1 MSAADATEQPIIS
14 QFYTRDQSENDNR
27 GPSLTKIHQEQQKL
41 NRERSLITALCKEM
55 NEFTGNSVKR
65 NRKSK
70 PFLTITKET
79 CAIALER
86 YDWDL
91 NEAKSVLERFQKHE
105 EGNDGRNRKSSTK
118 NKGRKNDDDDDDDDE
133 EDESSSSESS
143 DDSSRRRK
151 KRKRKEQKKRESRK
165 KKEKKKKE
173 RRNDDD
179 DNDDDNDDDDDAK
192 EFAFGADEE
201 ARKRELEDERKRI
214 KDEQQKALL
223 NKMKIS
229 GDLKNYKEQQMLR
242 EELIY
247 AQNTGDFAKAE
258 KLKKRLEEVDKA
270 GDKDNYGFRPTYR

>member
-1 MSAADATEQPIIS
+1 MMSAADATEQPIIS

-118 NKGRKNDDDDDDDDE
+118 NKWRKNDDDDDDDDE

-179 DNDDDNDDDDDAK
+179 DNDDDNDDDAK

>member
-55 NEFTGNSVKR
+55 NEFTGNISGRVKK

-70 PFLTITKET
+70 PFVTITKET
-79 CAIALER
+79 CAFALER

-105 EGNDGRNRKSSTK
+105 EGNDGRNRKSTK
-118 NKGRKNDDDDDDDDE
+118 NKGRKNDDDDE

-179 DNDDDNDDDDDAK
+179 DNDDDNDDDAK

-201 ARKRELEDERKRI
+201 ARKRELEDERKKI
-214 KDEQQKALL
+214 KDEQQKAL
-223 NKMKIS
+223 
-229 GDLKNYKEQQMLR
+229 
-242 EELIY
+242 
-247 AQNTGDFAKAE
+247 
-258 KLKKRLEEVDKA
+258 
-270 GDKDNYGFRPTYR
+270 